1 MGADLTW
8 CIIYTMAIPIVGA
21 VLMIYYFVTGRG

>member
-1 MGADLTW
+1 MGADLAW

-21 VLMIYYFVTGRG
+21 LLAIYFFATRRG